1 MNCMRLASIS
11 GPHYRKNLK
20 RKWRIFFKQPLLTNL
35 FAMLKIP
42 IGLILFKT
50 LETLLDK
57 HITKFILL
65 LFIFSLAKNAICNL
79 LVHKEGLWGELST
92 YERFS
97 CYKAIILAK
106 ISNKFQIFSHN
117 KLQLLKKIPLT
128 KNIYTYMF
136 SK

>member
-1 MNCMRLASIS
+1 MDESRIGHYSVSVTTYPIMALAF
-11 GPHYRKNLK
+11 H
-20 RKWRIFFKQPLLTNL
+20 
-35 FAMLKIP
+35 
-42 IGLILFKT
+42 
-50 LETLLDK
+50 
-57 HITKFILL
+57 
-65 LFIFSLAKNAICNL
+65 KNAICNL